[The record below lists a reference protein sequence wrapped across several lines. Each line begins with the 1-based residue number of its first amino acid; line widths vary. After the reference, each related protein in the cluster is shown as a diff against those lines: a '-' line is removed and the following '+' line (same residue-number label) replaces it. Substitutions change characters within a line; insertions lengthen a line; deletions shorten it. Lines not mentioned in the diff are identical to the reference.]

1 MRSQYTEEQER
12 EIMRKGYEIYQT
24 HEARLCD
31 KLNAF
36 SEEKMK
42 RENENMSSPVFIEL
56 LCDEILADG
65 FAHISVQEALILYTK
80 ILGCENHIVDKSYR
94 VLNGGSEDR
103 LSVQLYQNLIDYAK
117 ELKNNYSKMWRNIY
131 TAPEL
136 IIWNCKMGLYF
147 WNIIFAGVV
156 KLRMNGSTENYIPDT
171 LKIQDQFA

>member
-1 MRSQYTEEQER
+1 
-12 EIMRKGYEIYQT
+12 
-24 HEARLCD
+24 
-31 KLNAF
+31 
-36 SEEKMK
+36 
-42 RENENMSSPVFIEL
+42 
-56 LCDEILADG
+56 
-65 FAHISVQEALILYTK
+65 
-80 ILGCENHIVDKSYR
+80 